1 MNCSE
6 FEKLLDLFIDG
17 ELDGAQLSDLKAHAA
32 ECDDCRAKLLAAE
45 QLHEILSHMDD
56 DISVPLAAQAA
67 WRGAVR
73 AEAKRRRMRRIYSA
87 CGAVAAV
94 CVLTL
99 GVTAMLHSTAIHPG
113 PSSAKVEADGISE
126 DATLSDEVAMRSAVF
141 QPAVDYVEC
150 RIAVEDVDQSYGYL
164 LDVVAEYGGTV
175 ERETSEDQVQKVYV
189 QIPGENAEDF
199 MSAVDGI
206 GTASDDSEAAVDLS
220 AESIGFC
227 VTIAVE

>member
-6 FEKLLDLFIDG
+6 FEKLMDLFIDG
-17 ELDGAQLSDLKAHAA
+17 ELDGAQQSALKAHVA
-32 ECDDCRAKLLAAE
+32 ECDECRAKLQAAE

-56 DISVPLAAQAA
+56 DISVPLPAQAA
-67 WRGAVR
+67 WRNAVR
-73 AEAKRRRMRRIYSA
+73 AEARRSRMRRIYSA

-99 GVTAMLHSTAIHPG
+99 GVTAMLHSTAIQPG
-113 PSSAKVEADGISE
+113 AGPAKVEADGISE
-126 DATLSDEVAMRSAVF
+126 DAALVDEIALRSAVL
-141 QPAVDYVEC
+141 QPAVDYVER
-150 RIAVEDVDQSYGYL
+150 RIAVEDVEQAYGYL
-164 LDVVAEYGGTV
+164 LDVIAEYGGTV

-199 MSAVDGI
+199 ISAVDGI
-206 GTASDDSEAAVDLS
+206 GTAADDSGAVVDLS